1 MSEPFLGEMKL
12 ISWNYAPHG
21 WAFCDGQLLPI
32 AQNTALFALL
42 GTTYGGDGV
51 TNFALPNLRG
61 RAPIHVGGTL
71 SQGQTGGES
80 AHTLT
85 IAEMPAHTH
94 RVEGSGDPGTK
105 TSPAGN
111 LWAANTANPFS
122 NSAPNTTMAPGAV
135 GVAGGSQPHTNLQPY
150 LVLNMI
156 IALQGIF
163 PSRN

>member
-61 RAPIHVGGTL
+61 RAPIHCGGTFA
-71 SQGQTGGES
+71 QGQTGGES
-80 AHTLT
+80 AHALT

-94 RVEGSGDPGTK
+94 LVEGSGDPGTK
-105 TSPAGN
+105 TSPVGY
-111 LWAANTANPFS
+111 LWATNAANPYS
-122 NSAPNTTMAPGAV
+122 GSPPNTTMSPGAV
-135 GVAGGSQPHTNLQPY
+135 GVAGGSQPHTNMQPY

>member
-94 RVEGSGDPGTK
+94 RVEGSGDSATK